1 MKPCD
6 HVLLDSDTTVK
17 VTHSR
22 SAPEPG
28 LGQPLYAQDLVINGV
43 IRVVPHPVGLGSLEE
58 KEVRTQTHTEERPC
72 EDTG

>member
-22 SAPEPG
+22 SAPEP
-28 LGQPLYAQDLVINGV
+28 AQA
-43 IRVVPHPVGLGSLEE
+43 SLFMQ
-58 KEVRTQTHTEERPC
+58 KISLILQQC
-72 EDTG
+72 

>member
-1 MKPCD
+1 MDGAHTIQFTISITSLEAGMKPCD

-28 LGQPLYAQDLVINGV
+28 LGQPLYAKDLVN
-43 IRVVPHPVGLGSLEE
+43 PPTMLGI
-58 KEVRTQTHTEERPC
+58 
-72 EDTG
+72 